1 MRRALAALLIVGAG
15 CGGGTD
21 GTPAA
26 PPTAPAPAPP
36 PEPAPPPPPPIEIT
50 PVDRGIS
57 VTDRGQIL
65 VELTPGDIVPANPLD
80 LAGRTLVFTPDGRGG
95 YSRSV
100 RALAWEE
107 DLGDRVDDR
116 TEIEP
121 SFPFDFAGQR
131 WESFFVSR
139 YGVVTFGEPYPFP
152 QNGPDRWGTM
162 QEIAVNLG
170 APPADRRALQA
181 PARRTVHPERRGV
194 GERPAR
200 LPAGGPGPHHLDHH
214 GRQFPLYGVPPQ
226 EKTRSNWPS
235 MPMAASRSTTRRKQT
250 IPTKR
255 SATASWACFRAPR
268 PACSAASPTRW
279 MGRFPATWTWWKPH
293 LHDCRSGSR
302 AGRVHDARTHPGDPG
317 PDTVL

>member
-1 MRRALAALLIVGAG
+1 MGFFVRAVRETAGGRAVGPWSAQATG
-15 CGGGTD
+15 STL
-21 GTPAA
+21 T
-26 PPTAPAPAPP
+26 
-36 PEPAPPPPPPIEIT
+36 PPPPLTRIT

-65 VELTPGDIVPANPLD
+65 LELAPGDIVPAHPLD

-95 YSRSV
+95 YERSV

-107 DLGDRVDDR
+107 DLGDPVDDK

-139 YGVVTFGEPYPFP
+139 YGLVTFGEPYPFP

-170 APPADRRALQA
+170 APPLIAALYKPQLGGRSTRNAEALGNVQHVSRRADR
-181 PARRTVHPERRGV
+181 
-194 GERPAR
+194 
-200 LPAGGPGPHHLDHH
+200 GPHHLDHH
-214 GRQFPLYGVPPQ
+214 GRQFPRLRSPPAGEDPVPTGPPC
-226 EKTRSNWPS
+226 RWPHR
-235 MPMAASRSTTRRKQT
+235 AQLRAGN
-250 IPTKR
+250 KR
-255 SATASWACFRAPR
+255 SRRSDPR
-268 PACSAASPTRW
+268 RHRGPVSERQDRLARQHPPTRW
-279 MGRFPATWTWWKPH
+279 MGRFPATWTWWKPAS
-293 LHDCRSGSR
+293 HDCRSGSR